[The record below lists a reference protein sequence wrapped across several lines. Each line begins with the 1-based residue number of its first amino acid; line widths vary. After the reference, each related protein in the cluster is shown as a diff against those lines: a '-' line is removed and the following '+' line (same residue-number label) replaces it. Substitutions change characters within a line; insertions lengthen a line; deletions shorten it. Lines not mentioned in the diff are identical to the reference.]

1 MHRESRKLLTELER
15 LAKQNNITTMVTLG
29 EVYQCD
35 QLVMKYYINPVLN
48 MIHNKLKHIS
58 KKSSKHFTAQ
68 YWVTIIETSFSN
80 NMSVRRDCGFDQID
94 RNNPP
99 ASYQI
104 MMNYLPPCDYGDS
117 VVMTMIE
124 LSHKYSDDAI
134 IKSINIGKQ
143 NNVYSVQYIKAI
155 LEREAAVHEI
165 EMQKIGTLASKA
177 ESAKSILDR
186 NKVDNSITDVASAA
200 YNWEKAKED
209 ADLIAQFNAM
219 FGGND
224 ETKADDV

>member
-1 MHRESRKLLTELER
+1 MD
-15 LAKQNNITTMVTLG
+15 N
-29 EVYQCD
+29 EVI
-35 QLVMKYYINPVLN
+35 MK
-48 MIHNKLKHIS
+48 
-58 KKSSKHFTAQ
+58 A
-68 YWVTIIETSFSN
+68 
-80 NMSVRRDCGFDQID
+80 
-94 RNNPP
+94 
-99 ASYQI
+99 
-104 MMNYLPPCDYGDS
+104 
-117 VVMTMIE
+117 
-124 LSHKYSDDAI
+124 
-134 IKSINIGKQ
+134 INIGKQ
-143 NNVYSVQYIKAI
+143 NSVYSVQYIKAV

-224 ETKADDV
+224 ETKTDDV